1 MAEIERIQ
9 YQEALSIAGAWKG
22 TNRSKL
28 YEELGCES
36 LSDRRRVRH
45 VLLFYKIVNNST
57 PQYLKNKIT
66 AQRPVQERNSTPFFK
81 CPVRYN
87 STNRFQNSFFPDA
100 IKNWNVFIPNFQTMP
115 SFTVLKVSA
124 FVLFSNLY

>member
-1 MAEIERIQ
+1 MEEIERIQ

-45 VLLFYKIVNNST
+45 VL
-57 PQYLKNKIT
+57 
-66 AQRPVQERNSTPFFK
+66 PF
-81 CPVRYN
+81 
-87 STNRFQNSFFPDA
+87 
-100 IKNWNVFIPNFQTMP
+100 
-115 SFTVLKVSA
+115 
-124 FVLFSNLY
+124 